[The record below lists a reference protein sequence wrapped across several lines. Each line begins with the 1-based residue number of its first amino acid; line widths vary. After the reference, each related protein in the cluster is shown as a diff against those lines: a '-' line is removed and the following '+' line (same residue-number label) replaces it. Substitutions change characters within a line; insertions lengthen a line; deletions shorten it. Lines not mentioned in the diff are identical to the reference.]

1 MILATMK
8 GSIDL
13 VKCLVEKGSNTN
25 EENHEGETPLH

>member
-1 MILATMK
+1 MK